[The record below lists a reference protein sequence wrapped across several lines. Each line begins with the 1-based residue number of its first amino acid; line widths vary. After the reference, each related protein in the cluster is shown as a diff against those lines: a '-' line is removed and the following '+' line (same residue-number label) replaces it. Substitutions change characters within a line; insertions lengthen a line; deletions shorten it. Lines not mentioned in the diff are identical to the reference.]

1 MELSS
6 EDKMNALELQNRL
19 EGLNLK
25 LQDFFN
31 SYRENKIEIEKLKKE
46 NSDLK
51 TELESKTRELQNFQN
66 NHKIGKLVDK
76 MDSGG
81 MDSTEL
87 KTLLDRYIGEI
98 DQCIE
103 LLKE

>member
-1 MELSS
+1 
-6 EDKMNALELQNRL
+6 MNALELQNRL

-31 SYRENKIEIEKLKKE
+31 SYREIKIQMENLKKE
-46 NSDLK
+46 NSELK
-51 TELESKTRELQNFQN
+51 VELESKSRDLENFQN

-87 KTLLDRYIGEI
+87 KNLLDRYIGEI
-98 DQCIE
+98 DQCID

>member
-1 MELSS
+1 
-6 EDKMNALELQNRL
+6 MNALELQNRL

-31 SYRENKIEIEKLKKE
+31 SYREIKIEMENLKKE
-46 NSDLK
+46 NSELK
-51 TELESKTRELQNFQN
+51 VELESKSRDLENFQN

-87 KTLLDRYIGEI
+87 KNLLDRYIGEI
-98 DQCIE
+98 DQCID

>member
-1 MELSS
+1 
-6 EDKMNALELQNRL
+6 MNALELQNRL

-31 SYRENKIEIEKLKKE
+31 SYREIKIQMENLKKE

-51 TELESKTRELQNFQN
+51 VELESKSRELENFQN

-87 KTLLDRYIGEI
+87 KNLLDRYIGEI
-98 DQCIE
+98 DQCID

>member
-1 MELSS
+1 M
-6 EDKMNALELQNRL
+6 
-19 EGLNLK
+19 
-25 LQDFFN
+25 
-31 SYRENKIEIEKLKKE
+31 KKE
-46 NSDLK
+46 NSELK
-51 TELESKTRELQNFQN
+51 VELESKSRDLENFQN

-87 KTLLDRYIGEI
+87 KNLLDRYIGEI
-98 DQCIE
+98 DQCID